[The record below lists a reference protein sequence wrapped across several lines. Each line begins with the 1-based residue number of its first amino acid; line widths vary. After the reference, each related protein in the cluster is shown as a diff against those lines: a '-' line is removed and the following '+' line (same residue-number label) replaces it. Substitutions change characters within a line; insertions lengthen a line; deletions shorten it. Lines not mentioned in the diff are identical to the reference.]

1 MMNRLA
7 SMFTLDLTLQKRYG
21 FFYAGAYVTIVWIIL
36 LKLLPHS
43 WMEMAVPFVIFM
55 DLGIIGLYFLAGQVI
70 FEKMEGTLNALVVSP
85 LEFKEYLLSKLI
97 SLTLLAWVISMI
109 VAVVS
114 VGLSFNPLIFSLG
127 VITTSVLVMSVGM
140 FAVIPY
146 SSISSF
152 IMPSQLY
159 LIPITLP
166 LIDFIGWIETPL
178 VYLIPTQA
186 SLLLLKGAFASI
198 GTWDLIYS
206 IVYPILWI
214 VIFFRV
220 SEKRFNRYVIAG
232 LRPEE
237 GGKKDE

>member
-36 LKLLPHS
+36 LKLLPHT

-166 LIDFIGWIETPL
+166 LADYYPMLLSFFVIIEMPFIFGVL
-178 VYLIPTQA
+178 YG
-186 SLLLLKGAFASI
+186 LLLL
-198 GTWDLIYS
+198 D
-206 IVYPILWI
+206 
-214 VIFFRV
+214 
-220 SEKRFNRYVIAG
+220 E
-232 LRPEE
+232 
-237 GGKKDE
+237 KDEI